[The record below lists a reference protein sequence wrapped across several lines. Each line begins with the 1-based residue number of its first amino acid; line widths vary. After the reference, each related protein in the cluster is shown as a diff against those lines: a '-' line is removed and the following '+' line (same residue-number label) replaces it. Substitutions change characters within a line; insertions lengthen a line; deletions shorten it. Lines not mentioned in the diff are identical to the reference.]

1 MKKET
6 KMVAGRESEDVLMAD
21 GGRRREERMSGDEEL
36 GRAGVAELDEANYRR
51 LVRRS
56 WLGIACVVVAWIIWV
71 SPTGFFAIRRSS
83 SRLTRQSLFHS
94 STQALALPSMVDC
107 ISHPTTHTT
116 SSMTIALILSFALS
130 SPITLVFYLIF
141 RSSSFAS
148 SSPSTYDTISPYSHP
163 RRANSRLSTRT
174 VSGISF
180 SDGPVRPSVDIAPP
194 VPEKRSGGGKGLR
207 PLTLVGSN
215 LLGLEGGFQGR
226 SISPNEEGNIGD
238 VWINNRQAKGE
249 SSRFSRALSM
259 LGPNPKLPQLPS
271 SRISYTNMP
280 TPPPRAASPAFS
292 FASSASSRASAS
304 HLSGPHED
312 PQETFESFRTR
323 AQSAASSIHRAT
335 VQTAQRETRASIG
348 MGKLVDFVESP
359 SASTTEFGGPGWG
372 EVRVIEGGRET
383 GMSLDWMT
391 AKLLPK

>member
-1 MKKET
+1 M
-6 KMVAGRESEDVLMAD
+6 L
-21 GGRRREERMSGDEEL
+21 
-36 GRAGVAELDEANYRR
+36 
-51 LVRRS
+51 
-56 WLGIACVVVAWIIWV
+56 
-71 SPTGFFAIRRSS
+71 
-83 SRLTRQSLFHS
+83 
-94 STQALALPSMVDC
+94 DC
-107 ISHPTTHTT
+107 ISHPTIHAN
-116 SSMTIALILSFALS
+116 SSMTIALILSFTLS
-130 SPITLVFYLIF
+130 SPITLVCYLLF

-148 SSPSTYDTISPYSHP
+148 SAPSSYDTISPYNHQ

-174 VSGISF
+174 VSGLSF
-180 SDGPVRPSVDIAPP
+180 SDGPVRPSVDLAPP
-194 VPEKRSGGGKGLR
+194 VTERKNGGKGLR

-215 LLGLEGGFQGR
+215 LLGLEGRFQGR
-226 SISPNEEGNIGD
+226 SLSPNEEGSMGD

-259 LGPNPKLPQLPS
+259 LGPNPPLHQLPS

-304 HLSGPHED
+304 RLSGLQED

-335 VQTAQRETRASIG
+335 VQTAQRGTRASMG

-359 SASTTEFGGPGWG
+359 SASMTEFGGPGWG
-372 EVRVIEGGRET
+372 EVRVVEPSQGL
-383 GMSLDWMT
+383 SLDWMT
-391 AKLLPK
+391 AKILPK